1 MLLATAVAAWLAAV
15 IVGAALVLVAAVVAL
30 VGKEQIDRATPA
42 LPQQAKTSVR
52 RDIDVVKESARR

>member
-15 IVGAALVLVAAVVAL
+15 IVGAALVLVAL